1 MHEVPSKMLR
11 KRLLTIMVDDFW
23 EAKERELNAN
33 IYDITTT
40 KTQVTQ
46 YIKTLRKRWEDV
58 ELFWK
63 DYALY
68 WEGRGYS
75 NG

>member
-1 MHEVPSKMLR
+1 
-11 KRLLTIMVDDFW
+11 MVDEFW
-23 EAKERELNAN
+23 EEKERELDTI
-33 IYDITTT
+33 IYDVSTL

-46 YIKTLRKRWEDV
+46 YIKKLSRRWKDV

-68 WEGRGYS
+68 WEGRGYR
-75 NG
+75 ND

>member
-1 MHEVPSKMLR
+1 MKESPSKILR
-11 KRLLTIMVDDFW
+11 KRLLDVMVDEFW
-23 EAKERELNAN
+23 EEKEKELGTT
-33 IYDITTT
+33 IYDVPTL

-46 YIKTLRKRWEDV
+46 YIKKLSRRWKDV

-68 WEGRGYS
+68 WEGRGYR
-75 NG
+75 ND

>member
-1 MHEVPSKMLR
+1 MYEVPSKMLR
-11 KRLLTIMVDDFW
+11 KRLLTIMVDEFW
-23 EAKERELNAN
+23 EAKEKELNAN

-40 KTQVTQ
+40 KIQVTQ
-46 YIKTLRKRWEDV
+46 YIKTLRKRWKDV

>member
-1 MHEVPSKMLR
+1 MKEVPSKILR
-11 KRLLTIMVDDFW
+11 KRLLDVMVDEFW
-23 EAKERELNAN
+23 EEKERELDTI
-33 IYDITTT
+33 IYDVSTL

-46 YIKTLRKRWEDV
+46 YIKKLRKRWEDV

-68 WEGRGYS
+68 WEGRGYR
-75 NG
+75 ND